1 MSFIKK
7 YLLGVDIGTYESKG
21 VLVDLQGNIV
31 RTHVIPHDLIV
42 PQRGWA
48 EHDANKVWWEDFCA
62 ITNHLVDKAK
72 VKPEQIV
79 SIGCSA
85 IAPTVLPIDKEGTPL
100 RNGILYGI
108 DTRAEA
114 EIKELEEQLGKDNI
128 YETCGNELS
137 SQSVGP
143 KVLWLKKNE
152 RPIYDKANKF
162 VTATTFI
169 VGRLTNHYVVD
180 HYTAAAGFTPFYN
193 IEQKCWDVKNCASFI
208 HEDQLP
214 EITWSTDI
222 AGYVSEEAAAQTGL
236 HPGTPVITGTA
247 DAAAE
252 AISVGVGKPGD
263 TMLMYGSSFFFIGIT
278 EQLKKDE
285 RIWSAPYLFP
295 NTYCLLGGMST
306 TGTLTRWLRDNTANE
321 LIHIEETEGKNAYS
335 QLIEEAEKVPAGS
348 EGLIV
353 LPYFSGERTP
363 INDPLAKGVFFGLSL
378 IHTRAHLFRSILEG
392 VGHGIKSNLDVLSEI
407 GYEFKNLTAVGGG
420 TKNVLWLQIVS
431 DICHKT
437 QSVPETT
444 IGASYGNA
452 ILAGLGVGE
461 ITSLEQ
467 TSHWIKPGSKVIPN
481 EETNETYERDHKRF
495 LSLYK
500 STKSFMHEM

>member
-1 MSFIKK
+1 VKK
-7 YLLGVDIGTYESKG
+7 YFLGVDIGTYESKG
-21 VLVDLQGNIV
+21 VLVDLNGKIV
-31 RTHVIPHDLIV
+31 STHIIPHDLLV
-42 PQRGWA
+42 PQKGWA
-48 EHDANKVWWEDFCA
+48 EHDAEKVWWEDFCA
-62 ITNHLVDKAK
+62 ITKNLINKSNVN
-72 VKPEQIV
+72 PEHIT

-85 IAPTVLPIDKEGTPL
+85 IAPTVLPINKEGDPL

-108 DTRAEA
+108 DTRAEM
-114 EIKELEEQLGKDNI
+114 EIKELEQQLGKDII
-128 YETCGNELS
+128 YNKCGNELS

-152 RPIYDKANKF
+152 RSIYDKAFKF

-193 IEQKCWDVKNCASFI
+193 IKQKDWDTETCEPLI
-208 HEDQLP
+208 HEGQLP
-214 EITWSTDI
+214 EIKWSTDI
-222 AGYVSEEAAAQTGL
+222 AGYVSEKAASQTGL

-278 EQLKKDE
+278 EKLKKDE

-306 TGTLTRWLRDNTANE
+306 TGTLTRWLRDNAAKE
-321 LIHIEETEGKNAYS
+321 LIRIEETEGKNAYS
-335 QLIEEAEKVPAGS
+335 QLIEEAAKVPPGS

-420 TKNVLWLQIVS
+420 TKNLLWLQIVS
-431 DICHKT
+431 DICFKA
-437 QSVPETT
+437 QYVPENT
-444 IGASYGNA
+444 IGASYGNT
-452 ILAGLGVGE
+452 ILAGFGVGE

-467 TSHWIKPGSKVIPN
+467 TSDWIKTGIEVIPDK
-481 EETNETYERDHKRF
+481 ETHDKYQQDHKIF
-495 LSLYK
+495 LSLYN
-500 STKSFMHEM
+500 STKSLMHEI